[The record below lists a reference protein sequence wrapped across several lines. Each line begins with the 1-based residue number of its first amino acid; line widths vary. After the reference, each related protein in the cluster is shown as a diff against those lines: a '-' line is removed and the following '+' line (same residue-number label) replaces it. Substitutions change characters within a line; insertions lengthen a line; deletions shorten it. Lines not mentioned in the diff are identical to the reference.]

1 MAKQRRNAGGVA
13 GNAGSEYQHRIG
25 AFISALMIARVDLSL
40 LVASDQ
46 KLGAPTSLCY
56 ETLKAIDDINVAT
69 DNGSRA
75 YIQVKRSITKPVLQK
90 VFEQFAQQY
99 KSENPDHKTIY
110 SLVTSS
116 RSSYAASHQAK
127 MVLEVLRAAPSEDF
141 SPSHNEDLQ
150 GIYYFLIEAAT
161 KALKGAELS
170 HEDEDVR
177 EFLQLVHIDI
187 FDIEEN
193 EQMEKATLLLLFRYA
208 SNEAQF
214 LWNKL
219 LSDNARAASNRM
231 TLEREALELRYQ
243 EMLRGDGEAS
253 QWFFDIAIDAKEIPV
268 GIEYLLV
275 EMPDDRAAI
284 DYLGLK
290 GLSAADVVF
299 WATSR
304 FDQACR
310 KILKFSGDQ
319 CILPNGKAFR
329 LLARAASAGALT
341 RILESRKL
349 IDLQKLKAAGNKIVL
364 HGEKVKAGVY
374 NKSGC
379 ARKYRPTLLTAF
391 YKNANPSRC
400 LVCGLPAMEQG
411 ILTVEIDEEGNE
423 LEIGLVHAECLKPA
437 YRVIG
442 TVSGTFLDMFPVL
455 RRFDADAYIRALP
468 GGHGAF
474 MSLPPKKQETVFVIA
489 WSGEEY
495 NPYGAFCLQVELAN
509 GNHVLAI
516 HRGRVERLD
525 KPIAEQKAK
534 QMNEIIQRQ
543 VERCDPMCV
552 KMTENG
558 HVYGKRSIIEDT
570 NKESGELVPAI
581 FVKIVRFE
589 ERAAKALDQYKNWYA
604 PLCYF
609 RRIDDQTILTINRSI
624 VLLTN
629 PFSITS
635 LAAGLEPLGINL
647 QEFETRV
654 IASDVDFD
662 RLAREIFNDE
672 RSFVVDPTWDEEG
685 YLEPKAKIAPGTV
698 NRIR

>member
-1 MAKQRRNAGGVA
+1 MGKQRRNAGGA
-13 GNAGSEYQHRIG
+13 AMNAGSEYQHRIG
-25 AFISALMIARVDLSL
+25 AFISALMISRGELSL

-56 ETLKAIDDINVAT
+56 ETLNAIDDINVVT
-69 DNGSRA
+69 DSGSKV
-75 YIQVKRSITKPVLQK
+75 YIQAKRSITKPVLR
-90 VFEQFAQQY
+90 VVLGQFVRQY
-99 KSENPDHKTIY
+99 KSEKPDQKTIY

-116 RSSYAASHQAK
+116 RSSYTVSHHAK

-141 SPSHNEDLQ
+141 SPSHNEGLQ
-150 GIYYFLIEAAT
+150 DIHDFLVDAAA
-161 KALKGAELS
+161 KALKGAGLP

-177 EFLQLVHIDI
+177 DFLQFVRIDV
-187 FDIEEN
+187 FDIEES
-193 EQMEKATLLLLFRYA
+193 EPMEKATLLLLFRYA
-208 SNEAQF
+208 SNEAWF

-231 TLEREALELRYQ
+231 TLEKRALEIRYH
-243 EMLRGDGEAS
+243 ELLRGDGEIS
-253 QWFFDIAIDAKEIPV
+253 HWFFEIDIDVKEIPV
-268 GIEYLLV
+268 GIEYILV

-290 GLSAADVVF
+290 GLSAADVVL
-299 WATSR
+299 WGTSR

-310 KILKFSGDQ
+310 KTLKFSGDQ
-319 CILPNGKAFR
+319 CILPNGKAFK
-329 LLARAASAGALT
+329 LLARAASVAALE
-341 RILESRKL
+341 RIMGSQEL
-349 IDLQKLKAAGNKIVL
+349 IDPQGLKAAGNKIVL

-379 ARKYRPTLLTAF
+379 ARKYRPALLAAF

-400 LVCGLPAMEQG
+400 LVCGRPAIEQG
-411 ILTVEIDEEGNE
+411 ALTVEIDEEGNE
-423 LEIGLVHAECLKPA
+423 LEIGLVHAECRKPA
-437 YRVIG
+437 HRVIG
-442 TVSGTFLDMFPVL
+442 TVDGTFLDMFPVL

-474 MSLPPKKQETVFVIA
+474 TSLPAKIPGTVFVMA

-495 NPYGAFCLQVELAN
+495 NPHGAFCLQIELEN

-534 QMNEIIQRQ
+534 QMNEAIQWQ
-543 VERCDPMCV
+543 VEKHDPMCV
-552 KMTENG
+552 KVTENG
-558 HVYGKRSIIEDT
+558 HDYGRKSVIENT
-570 NKESGELVPAI
+570 NKEPGDLVQATL
-581 FVKIVRFE
+581 VKIVRFE

-609 RRIDDQTILTINRSI
+609 RRVDDQKILTINGSI

-629 PFSITS
+629 PFSIGS
-635 LAAGLEPLGINL
+635 LAAGLEPLGIDL

-662 RLAREIFNDE
+662 RLAREIFEDD
-672 RSFVVDPTWDEEG
+672 RDFVVDPSWDEEG
-685 YLEPKAKIAPGTV
+685 YLYPKAKIAATP
-698 NRIR
+698 